1 MCNLYTYKM
10 SRDEMRSLKLHFTL
24 IGKRWADVFEK
35 RMEGRNDEAR
45 KLFEQAISIRRD
57 DSSAINNLGVLYVN
71 MGQMND
77 AVAAFQDRRR
87 HALRFPPLH
96 PDGGGRPGRLPR
108 GARGLDR
115 HPVGLEQKEA
125 TMIHLPND
133 WFLYLAAGAMGLFML
148 TMMFVT
154 VSERRHP

>member
-1 MCNLYTYKM
+1 LVNGS
-10 SRDEMRSLKLHFTL
+10 SR
-24 IGKRWADVFEK
+24 
-35 RMEGRNDEAR
+35 
-45 KLFEQAISIRRD
+45 
-57 DSSAINNLGVLYVN
+57 
-71 MGQMND
+71 
-77 AVAAFQDRRR
+77 VA
-87 HALRFPPLH
+87 
-96 PDGGGRPGRLPR
+96 
-108 GARGLDR
+108 R

>member
-1 MCNLYTYKM
+1 LRLVNGS
-10 SRDEMRSLKLHFTL
+10 SR
-24 IGKRWADVFEK
+24 
-35 RMEGRNDEAR
+35 
-45 KLFEQAISIRRD
+45 
-57 DSSAINNLGVLYVN
+57 
-71 MGQMND
+71 
-77 AVAAFQDRRR
+77 VA
-87 HALRFPPLH
+87 
-96 PDGGGRPGRLPR
+96 
-108 GARGLDR
+108 R